1 MKGVDVLIASVLILI
16 ISIAAMFFA
25 LQLGG
30 PSTQRT
36 KEILLMQEG
45 KNTLVSIDNSVKN
58 VLTEGEGSTRVLRF
72 SISGG
77 YYKVDNSTNSLIF
90 SMESS
95 GQIIAEGS
103 SKLEDGI
110 NFTGKVGMI
119 YLNLT
124 YDNIQI
130 VGKDEFGRGYHT
142 LTIRNNGY
150 NITTQKQMV
159 YISLT
164 PPAPPTFIT
173 FTSKYNQTK
182 TLVLRGTNTTSP
194 NNLNDLGF
202 NTYNINEGLE
212 SGGQYNYFQASTENI
227 TGFNITSADYTTS
240 LNNQNYNVTSTF
252 GNAGETFI
260 NSYNQSGQPYIAV
273 GGVPS
278 GDYNNLNALGEGL
291 TYDIPKAQIGT
302 QETKL
307 WNITPNIANRQSV
320 DLAYGSCAAGSLD
333 TINAV
338 YCGNTLGIDANEWG
352 WVNSTHS
359 SNAPSDATITNVT
372 FCWDGYFETA
382 TNDNANDRSYIRIGE
397 NSTGSWIYTNIASC
411 IGTACNFYTDAT
423 RCYDVTSTINTVQKS
438 RNIRIS
444 LYHNEADDTNR
455 DIFDDYNYVNIT
467 YTRPLYKV
475 EAWHNSSVMS
485 YSGSINSINVTM
497 NFTSDQSEIS
507 GLQIYNWASDLWAQA
522 PCQSGSI
529 VANTPYKWWC
539 NVTNNPSNYI
549 SPDNKVR
556 IRINSTP
563 ATYQGT
569 LKEDYIQYYIGYTV
583 TPTYANI
590 SVEHNSSNIPNDPSI
605 TKINVTTVLKTNVSS
620 GIPFRL
626 YIFNFSSLV
635 WEQCS
640 QTSVSTSYVKM
651 ECIIAANTSDY
662 ISDNIRIRLNS
673 SGGTITH
680 QMMEDYLAYQITIPT
695 EYRMEVEHNATG
707 ISFSGALDSIS
718 IPLNFITN
726 VSSSFNFM
734 IYNFTSS
741 KWEVCDT
748 SNPVANNWYMLWC
761 NKTSPGNYLYGG
773 AISTRL
779 NETSHQSFAEVK
791 EDYIQYYVT
800 YTQ

>member
-16 ISIAAMFFA
+16 ISITAVFFA

-173 FTSKYNQTK
+173 FTSKYNQNK

-252 GNAGETFI
+252 GNAGGTFI

-291 TYDIPKAQIGT
+291 TYSIPKAQIGT

-359 SNAPSDATITNVT
+359 SNVPSDAIITNVT

-475 EAWHNSSVMS
+475 EVWHNSSVMS

-507 GLQIYNWASDLWAQA
+507 GLQIYNWASGLWVQA
-522 PCQSGSI
+522 PCQSESI

-539 NVTNNPSNYI
+539 NVTSNPSNYI

-626 YIFNFSSLV
+626 YIFNFSSLA

-651 ECIIAANTSDY
+651 ECIIAANTSNY

-761 NKTSPGNYLYGG
+761 NKTSPENYLYGG

-791 EDYIQYYVT
+791 EDYIQYYIT